1 MPIKSTAL
9 PANLERYMMQTKNGL
24 LDHTEAYIQQ
34 FYQEHFPPEFV
45 FHDFPHTQNVVESAL
60 QIGQACQLSEKEME
74 MLQLA
79 AWFHDTG
86 YFKNPIGHEELS
98 SQLAEAYLRQRNY
111 PPEDISVVKGC
122 IIATRVPQNPQNL
135 LEEILCDADLSHLG
149 NERYWDRCGRLRQE
163 ILMTKDILMSEQEWV
178 DFELDFMINHRYHTE
193 VARSFFVKQKNQHI
207 KQLLKQKQRLN
218 PGVAKALAD
227 GLPDKK
233 KKKKKKGGLKLKEIN
248 LGRGVETMYR
258 TTYRTHVNLSSI
270 ADNKANIMLSI
281 NAIIISIVVANLV
294 PKIPGDYRLAVPTL
308 ILLAVCLAA
317 LVYAILS
324 TRPKVTKGRAT
335 REEVAQKR
343 TNLLFFGNFYQM
355 DLEDFHWGMMEM
367 IKDSDF
373 LYSSM
378 TRDLYYLGVVLAKKY
393 QYLRICYNIF
403 MYGLIFAVAAFAA
416 AFLFWPAPV

>member
-1 MPIKSTAL
+1 
-9 PANLERYMMQTKNGL
+9 MMQLQNGL
-24 LDHTEAYIQQ
+24 LKDTEAHI
-34 FYQEHFPPEFV
+34 EHFFKEYFPEEFV
-45 FHDFPHTQNVVESAL
+45 FHDFQHTKNVVESAL
-60 QIGQACQLSEKEME
+60 QIGEGYSLSEKEME

-98 SQLAEAYLRQRNY
+98 CELAEAYLQEHNY
-111 PPEDISVVKGC
+111 PPEDIDTVKSC

-135 LEEILCDADLSHLG
+135 KEKILCDADLSHLG

-163 ILMTKDILMSEQEWV
+163 MLMTKDILMSEQEWV
-178 DFELDFMINHRYHTE
+178 DFELDFMVNHRYHTE
-193 VARSFFVKQKNQHI
+193 VARKLFSKQKNQHI
-207 KQLLKQKQRLN
+207 KQLLKQKQRLDPEAMKELAEN
-218 PGVAKALAD
+218 P
-227 GLPDKK
+227 PKK
-233 KKKKKKGGLKLKEIN
+233 KKKKKKKKNGGLKLKEIN

-308 ILLAVCLAA
+308 ILVAVCLIA

-324 TRPKVTKGRAT
+324 TRPKVTEGRAT
-335 REEVAQKR
+335 REDVAQKR

-393 QYLRICYNIF
+393 RFLRICYNVF
-403 MYGLIFAVAAFAA
+403 MYGLIVAVTAFAM

>member
-1 MPIKSTAL
+1 
-9 PANLERYMMQTKNGL
+9 MMQSQNGL
-24 LDHTEAYIQQ
+24 LKDTEVHIQ
-34 FYQEHFPPEFV
+34 HFFKEYFPEEFV
-45 FHDFPHTQNVVESAL
+45 FHDFPHTKNVVESAL
-60 QIGQACQLSEKEME
+60 QIGQGYQLPEKEME

-86 YFKNPIGHEELS
+86 YFKKPAGHEELS
-98 SQLAEAYLRQRNY
+98 CQLAEAYLREHNY
-111 PPEDISVVKGC
+111 APEDIDTVKNC

-163 ILMTKDILMSEQEWV
+163 MLMTKDILMSEQEWV
-178 DFELDFMINHRYHTE
+178 DFELDFMMNHRYHTE
-193 VARSFFVKQKNQHI
+193 VARKLFSKQKNQHI
-207 KQLLKQKQRLN
+207 KQLLKQKQRLD
-218 PGVAKALAD
+218 PEAMKVLAD
-227 GLPDKK
+227 APPNKK
-233 KKKKKKGGLKLKEIN
+233 KKKKKKKKNGGLKLKELN

-294 PKIPGDYRLAVPTL
+294 PKIPGDYRLALPTL
-308 ILLAVCLAA
+308 ILVAVCLIA

-324 TRPKVTKGRAT
+324 TRPKVTEGRAT
-335 REEVAQKR
+335 REDVAQKR
-343 TNLLFFGNFYQM
+343 TNLLFFGNFYRM

-393 QYLRICYNIF
+393 RYLRICYNVF
-403 MYGLIFAVAAFAA
+403 MYGLIVAVGAFAV

>member
-1 MPIKSTAL
+1 
-9 PANLERYMMQTKNGL
+9 MMESQNGL
-24 LDHTEAYIQQ
+24 LKQTESHIQQ
-34 FYQEHFPPEFV
+34 FFEEHFPPEFV
-45 FHDFPHTQNVVESAL
+45 FHDFPHTKNVVEAAV
-60 QIGQACQLSEKEME
+60 QIGQAYQLSDQEME
-74 MLQLA
+74 VLQLA

-86 YFKNPIGHEELS
+86 YYKNPASHEELS
-98 SQLAEAYLRQRNY
+98 CRLAEAFLNQHNY
-111 PPEDISVVKGC
+111 TSEGIRAVTSC
-122 IIATRVPQNPQNL
+122 IEATRVPQNPQNL
-135 LEEILCDADLSHLG
+135 MEEILCDADLSHLG

-163 ILMTKDILMSEQEWV
+163 MLMTKDILMSEQEWV
-178 DFELDFMINHRYHTE
+178 DFELDFMIKHRYHTE
-193 VARSFFVKQKNQHI
+193 VARNLFGKQKNQHI
-207 KQLLKQKQRLN
+207 KQLLKQKQRLD
-218 PGVAKALAD
+218 PDAVKGIEP
-227 GLPDKK
+227 GLPEKK
-233 KKKKKKGGLKLKEIN
+233 KKKKKNSGLKLKELN

-308 ILLAVCLAA
+308 ILLAVCLIA

-324 TRPKVTKGRAT
+324 TRPKVTQGRAT
-335 REEVAQKR
+335 REDIAQKR
-343 TNLLFFGNFYQM
+343 TNLLFFGNFYRM
-355 DLEDFHWGMMEM
+355 DLADFHWGMMEM

-393 QYLRICYNIF
+393 QYLRICYNVF
-403 MYGLIFAVAAFAA
+403 MYGLIVAVAAFAA

>member
-1 MPIKSTAL
+1 
-9 PANLERYMMQTKNGL
+9 MMQSQNGL
-24 LDHTEAYIQQ
+24 LKDLEAHIQE
-34 FYQEHFPPEFV
+34 FFRENFPQDFV
-45 FHDFPHTQNVVESAL
+45 FHDFPHTKNVVEAAIK
-60 QIGQACQLSEKEME
+60 IGQAYELSEKEME
-74 MLQLA
+74 ILQLA

-86 YFKNPIGHEELS
+86 YYKNPAAHEEIS
-98 SQLAEAYLRQRNY
+98 CEMAETYLTKQDF
-111 PPEDISVVKGC
+111 PSEGIEAVKSC

-163 ILMTKDILMSEQEWV
+163 MLMTKDILMSEQEWV
-178 DFELDFMINHRYHTE
+178 DFELDFMIKHRYHTE
-193 VARSFFVKQKNQHI
+193 VARNLFGKQKNQHI
-207 KQLLKQKQRLN
+207 KQLLKQKQRLD
-218 PGVAKALAD
+218 PDAVKGIEP
-227 GLPDKK
+227 GLPEKK
-233 KKKKKKGGLKLKEIN
+233 KKKKKNSGLKLKELN

-308 ILLAVCLAA
+308 ILLAVCLIA

-324 TRPKVTKGRAT
+324 TRPKVTQGRAT
-335 REEVAQKR
+335 REDIAQKR
-343 TNLLFFGNFYQM
+343 TNLLFFGNFYRM
-355 DLEDFHWGMMEM
+355 DLADFHWGMMEM

-393 QYLRICYNIF
+393 QYLRICYNVF
-403 MYGLIFAVAAFAA
+403 MYGLIVAVAAFAA